1 MKQIIKKIIP
11 YRLLAYINRCKELN
25 KYHKWNVFWEKK
37 CLEVN
42 NASNNRNALE
52 YNIVSTSHVVEKGI
66 AMPNRRYGFGVEKV
80 RQLIRFLQNYEKNY
94 NTSET
99 FSFLTALNTLKT
111 YKKIHQDANYELPKD
126 IDCAISALLEK
137 YAKYDIKSIE
147 TFSTKTSFFSRCN
160 NFTEFAKQRKTV
172 RNFSNEE
179 VKLNEI
185 CEAIAISQTA
195 PSACN
200 RQSTKVKVVCSKEKK
215 EKLLSLQNG
224 NRGFGYLANKIILVT
239 TDLYA
244 WEKEYRTSAFLD
256 AGIFIMNMLYALHEK
271 HICACTLNAHFD
283 EEGLNMIW
291 KEYCPDNEIPV
302 ALILLGKPHEDFQI
316 ATSERCDTKDI
327 ITIL

>member
-1 MKQIIKKIIP
+1 MKRIVKKIIP
-11 YRLLAYINRCKELN
+11 NKLLGYIYWRRELN
-25 KYHKWNVFWEKK
+25 KYHKWNMFWEKK

-42 NASNNRNALE
+42 NASINKNALE
-52 YNIVSTSHVVEKGI
+52 YNIVSTAHVVEKGI
-66 AMPNRRYGFGVEKV
+66 AMPNRRYGFGIEKV
-80 RQLIRFLQNYEKNY
+80 KQLIRFLQNYEIKY
-94 NTSET
+94 NSSES

-111 YKKIHQDANYELPKD
+111 YKKIHDDAIYKLPD
-126 IDCAISALLEK
+126 DLGISISALLEK

-147 TFSTKTSFFSRCN
+147 TFSTKASYFSRCN

-172 RNFSNEE
+172 RNFSDEE
-179 VKLNEI
+179 VDLNDI

-200 RQSTKVKVVCSKEKK
+200 RQSTKVKVVCTREKI

-224 NRGFGYLANKIILVT
+224 NRGFGYLANKIIMVT

-256 AGIFIMNMLYALHEK
+256 AGIFIMNLLYALHEK

-283 EEGLNMIW
+283 EKGLDEIW
-291 KEYCPDNEIPV
+291 KSYCPDNEIPV
-302 ALILLGKPHEDFQI
+302 ALVLLGKPHERFQI
-316 ATSERCDTKDI
+316 ATSERCNPKDI